1 MRKHFL
7 DLSLNALLLSQG
19 LCAALFLAL
28 CSMLLAPCSFAHAQ
42 QAKKVP
48 RIGILTPERQ
58 SGYRRVPERSSRAW
72 LGRGTK
78 HCH

>member
-28 CSMLLAPCSFAHAQ
+28 CSMLLAPCSSSHAQ
-42 QAKKVP
+42 QPASKIP
-48 RIGILTPERQ
+48 RIGYLALGPPSEAFRQ
-58 SGYRRVPERSSRAW
+58 GLKELGYVEGAEHR
-72 LGRGTK
+72 
-78 HCH
+78 C